1 MTAPATPKIIYCDV
15 YEKCF
20 VLSSKM
26 DGLKMENI
34 ENLTQLEAA
43 VDKLLKA
50 VHEMKQEKLVLHAR
64 LESMGQEIAK
74 LSEQILLLRGERG
87 QIEQRVNS
95 LLGSID
101 KWEKLQESS
110 EVSVESGSGVEVKAL
125 F

>member
-1 MTAPATPKIIYCDV
+1 
-15 YEKCF
+15 
-20 VLSSKM
+20 M